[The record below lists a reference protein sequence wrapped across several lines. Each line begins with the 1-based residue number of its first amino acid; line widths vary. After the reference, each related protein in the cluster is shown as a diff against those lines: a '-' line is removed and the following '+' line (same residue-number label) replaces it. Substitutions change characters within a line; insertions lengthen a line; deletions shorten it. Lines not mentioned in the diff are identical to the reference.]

1 MGDTHTY
8 KCPQC
13 GGNLVYSA
21 EEQAL
26 LCSFCGNA
34 ITPEKLELLSKIDIP
49 DQGEADESE
58 DRQEILCNSCGAA
71 IIADKSASAT
81 FCAFC
86 GSPSLITQRLTK
98 RFRPDYVIP
107 FKITKEE
114 ALSKIKEFAKHGKYA
129 PKHFFVDKNITKI
142 TGIFVPFWLMNTRCC
157 MDVKGV
163 GYIEDLKTTRKYSV
177 VSYIDIG
184 VKNVPFD
191 GAINMRDQLMES
203 IEPYDCSELVDYNGS
218 YLQGYYAQ
226 RYDLSVQ
233 TLTDRI
239 MTRLKRYSKEAAVES
254 LKGYSRFDFLSST
267 VGIGELEQKYALFPV
282 WLLTY
287 EYGGLKY
294 QIAVNG
300 QTGKTDGY
308 LPVDKVKKYLRLIR
322 YNLVNILILSSVS
335 IVLAAIVL
343 LWKMWA
349 QSNPGMAVTYNII
362 AALSVSLSS
371 LIILV
376 YLDARHDDESGYGK
390 YNIFHPLRRALS
402 SLFDH
407 RLEVREKLLDETD
420 MMIGDKP
427 PFSEYYDDSSKA
439 DITTDE
445 LFMGNE
451 SIFED
456 ERI

>member
-8 KCPQC
+8 KCPNC

-21 EEQAL
+21 EEKAL

-34 ITPEKLELLSKIDIP
+34 IVPEKLELLSQINSP
-49 DQGEADESE
+49 DQGDADENE
-58 DRQEILCNSCGAA
+58 DRQEILCNSCGAK
-71 IIADKSASAT
+71 IIADNNTSAT

-86 GSPSLITQRLTK
+86 GSPSLVTQRLTK

-107 FKITKEE
+107 FKITKDE
-114 ALSKIKEFAKHGKYA
+114 ALTKIKEFAKRGKYA
-129 PKHFFVDKNITKI
+129 PRHFFVDKNITKI
-142 TGIFVPFWLMNTRCC
+142 TGIYVPFWLMSSRCC

-163 GYIEDLKTTRKYSV
+163 GYKEDLKTTRKYSV
-177 VSYIDIG
+177 SSYIDIG

-203 IEPYDCSELVDYNGS
+203 LEPFDCSELVDYNGS

-226 RYDLSVQ
+226 RYDLSAQ
-233 TLTDRI
+233 KLTDRI
-239 MTRLKRYSKEAAVES
+239 LARLHKYSEQAAAES
-254 LKGYSRFDFLSST
+254 LKGYSRFDFFSST

-308 LPVDKVKKYLRLIR
+308 LPVDKVKKYLRLLW
-322 YNLVNILILSSVS
+322 YHFVNLLIISPVS
-335 IVLAAIVL
+335 IVLAGIVL

-349 QSNPGMAVTYNII
+349 QNNPGLAVSYNII
-362 AALSVSLSS
+362 AAICVSICS
-371 LIILV
+371 LIVLV
-376 YLDARHDDESGYGK
+376 YLDARRDDETGYSK
-390 YNIFHPLRRALS
+390 YSIFSPLRRTIG

-407 RLEVREKLLDETD
+407 RLEVRRKLLDKTD

-427 PFSEYYDDSSKA
+427 SFSEYYDD
-439 DITTDE
+439 
-445 LFMGNE
+445 
-451 SIFED
+451 
-456 ERI
+456 

>member
-163 GYIEDLKTTRKYSV
+163 GYKEDLKTTRKYSV

-267 VGIGELEQKYALFPV
+267 LGIGELEQKYALFPV

-308 LPVDKVKKYLRLIR
+308 LPVDKVKKYIRLIR

-402 SLFDH
+402 SLFDY

>member
-8 KCPQC
+8 KCPNC

-21 EEQAL
+21 EEKAL

-34 ITPEKLELLSKIDIP
+34 IVPEKLELLSQINSP
-49 DQGEADESE
+49 DQGDADENE
-58 DRQEILCNSCGAA
+58 DRQEILCNSCGAK
-71 IIADKSASAT
+71 IIADNNTSAT

-86 GSPSLITQRLTK
+86 GSPSLVTQRLTK

-107 FKITKEE
+107 FKITKDE
-114 ALSKIKEFAKHGKYA
+114 ALTKIKEFAKRGKYA
-129 PKHFFVDKNITKI
+129 PRHFFVDKNITKI
-142 TGIFVPFWLMNTRCC
+142 TGIYVPFWLMSSRCC

-163 GYIEDLKTTRKYSV
+163 GYKEDLKTTRKYSV
-177 VSYIDIG
+177 SSYIDIG

-203 IEPYDCSELVDYNGS
+203 LEPFDCSELVDYNGS

-226 RYDLSVQ
+226 RYDLSAQ
-233 TLTDRI
+233 KLTDRI
-239 MTRLKRYSKEAAVES
+239 LARLHKYSEQAAAES
-254 LKGYSRFDFLSST
+254 LKGYSRFDFFSST

-300 QTGKTDGY
+300 QTGKADGY
-308 LPVDKVKKYLRLIR
+308 LPVDKVKKYLRLLW
-322 YNLVNILILSSVS
+322 YHFVNLLIISPVS
-335 IVLAAIVL
+335 IVLAGIVL

-349 QSNPGMAVTYNII
+349 QNNPGLAVSYNII
-362 AALSVSLSS
+362 AAICVSICS
-371 LIILV
+371 LIVLV
-376 YLDARHDDESGYGK
+376 YLDARRDDETGYSK
-390 YNIFHPLRRALS
+390 YSIFSPLRRTIG

-407 RLEVREKLLDETD
+407 RLEVRRKLLDKTD

-427 PFSEYYDDSSKA
+427 SFSEYYDD
-439 DITTDE
+439 
-445 LFMGNE
+445 
-451 SIFED
+451 
-456 ERI
+456 